1 MAFFYLL
8 GWVKE
13 KKIMEIFKTDSL
25 KKEFKDLVKNISP
38 KIAECGNCKK
48 FCSRHCK
55 KFCIICSLCRE
66 ERCKNCCNFEAS
78 KEVLLTNGTDILKK
92 YVADFISDHLNIS
105 DVRASF
111 FNIDTEKAVKK
122 RDNFFVVKS
131 YQKSKKIEIRFI
143 IKSYMI
149 VEKYNIVLRVDTAI
163 FC

>member
-1 MAFFYLL
+1 M
-8 GWVKE
+8 
-13 KKIMEIFKTDSL
+13 
-25 KKEFKDLVKNISP
+25 
-38 KIAECGNCKK
+38 
-48 FCSRHCK
+48 
-55 KFCIICSLCRE
+55 
-66 ERCKNCCNFEAS
+66 
-78 KEVLLTNGTDILKK
+78 LTNGTDILKK